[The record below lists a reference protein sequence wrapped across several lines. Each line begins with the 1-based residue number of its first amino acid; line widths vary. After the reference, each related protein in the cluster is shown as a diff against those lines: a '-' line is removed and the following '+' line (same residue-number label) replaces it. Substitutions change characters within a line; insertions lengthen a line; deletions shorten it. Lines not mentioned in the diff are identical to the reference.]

1 MNIKEIRLN
10 KKLTQQQAADIIGLS
25 LRTYQNYES
34 GASSRDKFKID
45 NIVRILNE
53 YEKYTETKGIIP
65 IEELIEKCEP
75 IFTKYNLKYVYLFG
89 SYAKNKASE
98 KSDIDLM
105 ISDEAK
111 GFDFIDLQEN
121 LHQVLHKNIDLIRID
136 DLKNNKEFLN
146 EVLATG
152 VKIYGNKHK

>member
-1 MNIKEIRLN
+1 MLTCYVKWAKYLVLTKIFRIQNLKLRKVFVYTISMNIKEIRLN

-89 SYAKNKASE
+89 SYAKK
-98 KSDIDLM
+98 
-105 ISDEAK
+105 
-111 GFDFIDLQEN
+111 
-121 LHQVLHKNIDLIRID
+121 
-136 DLKNNKEFLN
+136 
-146 EVLATG
+146 
-152 VKIYGNKHK
+152 

>member
-1 MNIKEIRLN
+1 M
-10 KKLTQQQAADIIGLS
+10 Q
-25 LRTYQNYES
+25 
-34 GASSRDKFKID
+34 
-45 NIVRILNE
+45 
-53 YEKYTETKGIIP
+53 
-65 IEELIEKCEP
+65 
-75 IFTKYNLKYVYLFG
+75 
-89 SYAKNKASE
+89 KNKASE

-152 VKIYGNKHK
+152 VKIYRNKHKWQTTSRKNTYVCWWNYQKRFTRTLKKY